1 MRRLRPWLILIVA
14 LASGAAAGLL
24 ALRYLQQYTPPLEA
38 ESRSGYVVV
47 AARELGVG
55 NVLQDSDVRL
65 VEWPAA
71 LMPAG
76 HLGVTQA
83 VVGRGLV
90 TSVQE
95 NEPLLESKLAP
106 LGAGGGLPVLISDGM
121 RAVAVRVDE
130 VVGVAGFVLPDS
142 RVDVLL
148 TMNGPSG
155 EPMTEVL
162 LQKVRTLAAGSEV
175 KRDRD
180 GKPHNVPVITLLV
193 TPEQAETL
201 ALAAN
206 QGRIQLALRN
216 ALDTATVSTPGA
228 RMGGLLGRPS
238 ASAGPQP
245 RRSSILVRPTGRD
258 STVVEVYKGGAR
270 SLLKF

>member
-1 MRRLRPWLILIVA
+1 ML
-14 LASGAAAGLL
+14 
-24 ALRYLQQYTPPLEA
+24 
-38 ESRSGYVVV
+38 
-47 AARELGVG
+47 
-55 NVLQDSDVRL
+55 
-65 VEWPAA
+65 
-71 LMPAG
+71 PAG
-76 HLGVTQA
+76 YLGASEA
-83 VVGRGLV
+83 VVGRGLI
-90 TSVQE
+90 TTVQE

-106 LGAGGGLPVLISDGM
+106 AGAGGGLPVLISDGM
-121 RAVAVRVDE
+121 RAVSVKVDE
-130 VVGVAGFVLPDS
+130 VVGVAGFVLPDT

-162 LQKVRTLAAGSEV
+162 LQKVRTLAAGQNV
-175 KRDRD
+175 QRDRD
-180 GKPHNVPVITLLV
+180 GKPRSVPVITLLV

-216 ALDTATVSTPGA
+216 ALDTATISTPGA

-238 ASAGPQP
+238 APAGPSL
-245 RRSSILVRPTGRD
+245 RRSIIVRPTGRD